1 MLDYEINLDELI
13 KNPNV
18 ERLSDQLDLFKIKNV
33 LTEEQCTQIIDVIR
47 TKAKP
52 STVIDLKNGGSKS
65 SDFRTSSTA
74 YLHRNDSQL
83 VADIEDAILKAV
95 TIHEKFSES
104 VQGQYYKVGEQYKP
118 HFDTFFPTT
127 DCHRESIEKYGNRSW
142 TAMVYLNNVPKGGN
156 TRFTKI
162 EIETVP
168 EEGSLILWRN
178 TLDGQ
183 NVVNSM
189 HWGMPVEEGEK
200 FILTKWFRN
209 KAYRNDI
216 K

>member
-74 YLHRNDSQL
+74 YLNRSIAKIVND
-83 VADIEDAILKAV
+83 VEDAILNAV
-95 TIHEKFSES
+95 TIHEKFSEC

-118 HFDTFFPTT
+118 HFDSFFPTT
-127 DCHRESIEKYGNRSW
+127 DALKEAIEKNGNRSW
-142 TAMVYLNNVPKGGN
+142 TAMVYLNNVEKGGH
-156 TRFTKI
+156 TKFTKI
-162 EIETVP
+162 DLETIP
-168 EEGSLILWRN
+168 EAGTLILWRN
-178 TLDGQ
+178 TLNGE

-209 KAYRNDI
+209 KVIRTNL
-216 K
+216 